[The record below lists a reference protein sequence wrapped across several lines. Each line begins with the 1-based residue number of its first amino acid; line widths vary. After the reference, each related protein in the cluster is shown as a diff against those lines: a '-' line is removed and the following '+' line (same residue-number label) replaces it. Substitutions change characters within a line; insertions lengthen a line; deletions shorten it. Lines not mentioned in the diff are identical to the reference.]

1 MRSLSQPAPISY
13 SSFPSFLLLPAP
25 VPRLMLSA
33 PKIAGFLPANVPLPF
48 ADTVLMQN
56 DPTPPPFVSKDRA
69 KIPPEL
75 LDLIGHLP
83 TPDELRHQY
92 ETRRKEILDK
102 LEARRRHYDENRAAY
117 HKLYREMNP

>member
-1 MRSLSQPAPISY
+1 MEIVQQFPSLSHSL
-13 SSFPSFLLLPAP
+13 FPPYPLLPAP
-25 VPRLMLSA
+25 APRPLLSA
-33 PKIAGFLPANVPLPF
+33 PKIAGFLPANVPIPF

-56 DPTPPPFVSKDRA
+56 DPTPAPFVSKDRA

-92 ETRRKEILDK
+92 ETRRKEIFDK
-102 LEARRRHYDENRAAY
+102 LDARRRHYDENRAAY